1 MINLSGCF
9 FIVAVI
15 VWNLRMFCIC
25 FVFFAVKLNSAIGV
39 FSLYKNCGGIVD
51 DKYDVSFTSGLSTA
65 TTMESICDV
74 VNVWKNLFVTED
86 FK

>member
-15 VWNLRMFCIC
+15 VWNLRMFWLC
-25 FVFFAVKLNSAIGV
+25 FIFFALKINSSVGV
-39 FSLYKNCGGIVD
+39 FSLYKACGGVVEEN
-51 DKYDVSFTSGLSTA
+51 YDVSFTSGITPT

-74 VNVWKNLFVTED
+74 ADV
-86 FK
+86 